1 MHLLTLVLWVSAILT
16 IFSLLLLAVI
26 AGVRSETD
34 RQVRRR
40 EGFQGLARPLLGRFI
55 GGGASLEEILTLLGK
70 HRGMA
75 AEFLVRECSR
85 RDATDRHLLRPLI
98 EALGCTGD
106 AESDL
111 SSGNQNTR
119 LRAAETLG
127 YLGTEHS
134 AAILRI
140 ALGDKVLGVRFAA
153 AEALARLG
161 SREDVG
167 EILKAIDVKGEV
179 SQRRA
184 AELILLMGPGASG
197 PVLAILKDPT
207 TTPNTIAIAIRV
219 AGSLHLSETAPV
231 LISLLSHGE
240 MNIRLNAVR
249 TLASIGETSSVEAI
263 VPLALDDDW
272 EVRSAVMQALGKLK
286 ATGHLPVLLRGLSDG
301 QWWVRFN
308 AARAL
313 HDLGEAGISALREAS
328 EHLTDRFGRDISL
341 QILEEHGIVNK
352 TAGGERP

>member
-1 MHLLTLVLWVSAILT
+1 MHLLSVVLWVSGFLT
-16 IFSLLLLAVI
+16 ILSLLLLSAIVV
-26 AGVRSETD
+26 VRSETD
-34 RQVRRR
+34 RQIRRR
-40 EGFQGLARPLLGRFI
+40 DEFHGLARPLLGRFI

-75 AEFLVRECSR
+75 AEFLVGESSR
-85 RDATDRHLLRPLI
+85 REAPDRRVLRPLI
-98 EALGCTGD
+98 EALGCTESAD
-106 AESDL
+106 ADL
-111 SSGNQNTR
+111 TSRNWERR
-119 LRAAETLG
+119 LRAAENLG

-134 AAILRI
+134 LQPLRN

-161 SREDVG
+161 SADRIS
-167 EILKAIDVKGEV
+167 EILTAIDVKGEV

-313 HDLGEAGISALREAS
+313 HNLGDLGIVALQDAT
-328 EHLTDRFGRDISL
+328 EHLTDPYGRNISL
-341 QILEEHGIVNK
+341 QILEEHGITNK
-352 TAGGERP
+352 PSGETRS